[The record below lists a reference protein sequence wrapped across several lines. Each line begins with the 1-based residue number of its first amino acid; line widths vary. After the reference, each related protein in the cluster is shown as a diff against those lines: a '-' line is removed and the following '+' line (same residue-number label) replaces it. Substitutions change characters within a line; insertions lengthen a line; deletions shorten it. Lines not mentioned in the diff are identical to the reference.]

1 MVIIMHGWNGKILR
15 IDLNKKKST
24 VQSYNRDFA
33 LQFFGGRGFA
43 IKILWD
49 ELPQGIDP
57 LSPQNKLIFATG
69 PITGFPLT
77 SSGKIVVAAKSP
89 LTGGYGDGNLG
100 TRAAVNLRKAGY
112 EAIIIDGKADVPT
125 YMYIEDDTV
134 EFHDANGMW
143 GQGTFTAEDE
153 LLSTYGKSA
162 GVLLIGQ
169 GGENLVKFAPVIS
182 QKGRAGGRPGMGAV
196 MGSKNLKA
204 VVIKGTQDMPIADPQ
219 GLKELG
225 KEGYKDVK
233 SKESYDFWM
242 RVGTMQA
249 LEWTNENSCL
259 PTNNFSEG
267 IFDDA
272 DNIDGYAME
281 KMKVGQKGCPN
292 CNMQCGNIILDV
304 EGEEAELD
312 YENVGLLGSNI
323 GLGDLKKV
331 GLLNRLAD
339 DWGLDT
345 ISAGNVIGFVMEA
358 SEKGLIDE
366 EYRWGSVEDAQQILE
381 DITFKKGFGKVMAE
395 GVKHLA
401 QHIGGGSEK
410 WAMHVKGL
418 ECSAY
423 DCHAAPGMAL
433 AFATCSIGAH
443 HKDAWMISWEIANDR
458 SGYTKEKV
466 AQLIDF
472 QQLRGGAFE
481 SLVVCRLPW
490 IEVGFSLDWYP
501 KFLKAATGE
510 AITWDHLRALGDRIY
525 ALNRAFW
532 KREISDFGR
541 AWDMPPERWF
551 TEPLTKGSFKGTKID
566 RKGFEQMLD
575 WYYEIRG
582 WDKNGIPT
590 TETFNKLGLAT
601 VAQTLQKMN

>member
-1 MVIIMHGWNGKILR
+1 MHGWNGQILR

-24 VQSYNRDFA
+24 VQSYDKNFA

-49 ELPQGIDP
+49 ELSPGTDP

-69 PITGFPLT
+69 PITGLPLT
-77 SSGKIVVAAKSP
+77 SSGKIIVAAKSP

-100 TRAAVNLRKAGY
+100 SRAAVNLRQAGY
-112 EAIIIDGKADVPT
+112 EAIVVDGKADIPT
-125 YMYIEDDTV
+125 YISIENDTV
-134 EFHDANGMW
+134 EFLEADGLW
-143 GQGTFTAEDE
+143 GQGTFATEDE
-153 LLSTYGKSA
+153 LVSTHGKSA
-162 GVLLIGQ
+162 GMLIIGQ

-204 VVIKGTQDMPIADPQ
+204 IIIKGTHEIPVADPD
-219 GLKELG
+219 GLKQLG
-225 KEGYKDVK
+225 KEGYRDVK

-249 LEWTNENSCL
+249 LEWTNTNSCL

-267 IFDDA
+267 VFDQA
-272 DNIDGYAME
+272 KEIDGYAME

-323 GLGDLKKV
+323 GLGDLRKV

-358 SEKGLIDE
+358 SEKGLIPED
-366 EYRWGSVEDAQQILE
+366 YQWGSVEDARQIME
-381 DITFKKGFGKVMAE
+381 DITFRKGYGDVMAE
-395 GVKHLA
+395 GVKHLS
-401 QHIGGGSEK
+401 QKIGEGSEK

-458 SGYTKEKV
+458 SGYTREKV

-472 QQLRGGAFE
+472 QQVRGGVFE
-481 SLVVCRLPW
+481 SLVTCRLPW

-510 AITWDHLRALGDRIY
+510 PLTWDQLRVLGDRIY
-525 ALNRAFW
+525 ALIRAFW
-532 KREISDFGR
+532 NREIPDFGR
-541 AWDMPPERWF
+541 KWDMPPERWF
-551 TEPLTKGSFKGTKID
+551 TEPLTRGSFKGTKID
-566 RKGFEQMLD
+566 RKSFEKMLD

-582 WDKNGIPT
+582 WDANGIPT
-590 TETFNKLGLAT
+590 AETLKKLGLAD
-601 VAQTLQKMN
+601 VARPM

>member
-1 MVIIMHGWNGKILR
+1 MHGWNGQILR

-24 VQSYNRDFA
+24 VQSYDKNFA

-49 ELPQGIDP
+49 ELSPGTDP

-69 PITGFPLT
+69 PITGLPLT
-77 SSGKIVVAAKSP
+77 SSGKIIVAAKSP

-100 TRAAVNLRKAGY
+100 SRAAVNLRQAGY
-112 EAIIIDGKADVPT
+112 EAIVVDGKADVPT
-125 YMYIEDDTV
+125 YISIENDTV
-134 EFHDANGMW
+134 EFLEADGLW
-143 GQGTFTAEDE
+143 GQGTFATEDE
-153 LLSTYGKSA
+153 LISTYGKSA
-162 GVLLIGQ
+162 GMLIIGQ

-204 VVIKGTQDMPIADPQ
+204 VVIKGTHEIPVSDPD
-219 GLKELG
+219 GLKQLG
-225 KEGYKDVK
+225 KEGYRDVK

-249 LEWTNENSCL
+249 LEWTNTNSCL

-267 IFDDA
+267 VFDQA
-272 DNIDGYAME
+272 KEIDGYAME

-323 GLGDLKKV
+323 GLGDLRKV

-358 SEKGLIDE
+358 SEKGLIPED
-366 EYRWGSVEDAQQILE
+366 YKWGSVEDARQIME
-381 DITFKKGFGKVMAE
+381 DITFRKGYGDVMAE
-395 GVKHLA
+395 GVKHLS
-401 QHIGGGSEK
+401 QKIGGGSEK

-433 AFATCSIGAH
+433 AFATSSIGAH

-458 SGYTKEKV
+458 SGYTREKV

-472 QQLRGGAFE
+472 QQVRGGVFE
-481 SLVVCRLPW
+481 SMVTCRLPW

-510 AITWDHLRALGDRIY
+510 PLTWDQLRILGDRIY
-525 ALNRAFW
+525 ALIRAFW
-532 KREISDFGR
+532 NREIPDFGR
-541 AWDMPPERWF
+541 RWDMPPERWF
-551 TEPLTKGSFKGTKID
+551 TEPLTKGSFKGTRID
-566 RKGFEQMLD
+566 RKSFEKMLD

-582 WDKNGIPT
+582 WDANGIPT
-590 TETFNKLGLAT
+590 VETLKRLGLT
-601 VAQTLQKMN
+601 DVARAM